1 MIGNV
6 LEKTHQPMVKEGWK
20 EGGKERRGV
29 TRGGKCPTEIKERKS
44 KGKKLEIIM
53 RKVWVWV
60 EATCVKYT
68 VTVGALISW
77 RNFTCLLELCVIS
90 LDFMGS
96 SDSYS
101 NKFFFWFKK
110 MPEIYP
116 FFCEFN
122 FEEHKVT
129 ESQNGGVA
137 FYIPSLSINCYTKEQ
152 WAADRKPW
160 YKYIFWQK
168 SNGLQKE
175 IYGVNTSF
183 LLPHFQP
190 S

>member
-6 LEKTHQPMVKEGWK
+6 LEKTHQPMVKERWK

-44 KGKKLEIIM
+44 KRKNLEIIM

-60 EATCVKYT
+60 EDTCVKYT
-68 VTVGALISW
+68 VTVVSW
-77 RNFTCLLELCVIS
+77 RNFTCLLELRVIS

-101 NKFFFWFKK
+101 NKFLFWFKK
-110 MPEIYP
+110 NACNIF

-129 ESQNGGVA
+129 ESQNGGIA

-160 YKYIFWQK
+160 YKYIF
-168 SNGLQKE
+168 LTKE
-175 IYGVNTSF
+175 QWAAERNLWCKYIFFIAPFPTKLRS
-183 LLPHFQP
+183 
-190 S
+190 